1 MYLSGTE
8 KGTEAGNSVDAE
20 RQNTGNYCDQSSPIY
35 FILINMVQS
44 PPLVSMVAVDKIQES
59 SAVLHSETDG

>member
-35 FILINMVQS
+35 FILIN
-44 PPLVSMVAVDKIQES
+44 I
-59 SAVLHSETDG
+59 